1 MSKQHNTLEINYY
14 HAFEQKLMEIENNKG
29 FPAVGG
35 IRINLTYKKKGSKQ
49 YEISD
54 IIVHPNE
61 ELKDHKNSRFS

>member
-1 MSKQHNTLEINYY
+1 
-14 HAFEQKLMEIENNKG
+14 MEIENNKG